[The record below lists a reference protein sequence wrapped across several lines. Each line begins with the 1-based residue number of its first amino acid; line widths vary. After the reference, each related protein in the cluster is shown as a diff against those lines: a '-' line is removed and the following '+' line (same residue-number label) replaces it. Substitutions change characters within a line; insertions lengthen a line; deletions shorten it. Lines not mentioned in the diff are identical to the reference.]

1 MLNDALI
8 RLTLPITLFVYAGS
22 DGSFTLCEDDGVSHD
37 YERGAFATIPLR
49 WHDASRMLTVG
60 KREGTFPGML
70 PRRTFQVVRIARDRA
85 VPFSFT
91 PTPDKTVV
99 YAGEAVSVKL

>member
-1 MLNDALI
+1 
-8 RLTLPITLFVYAGS
+8 
-22 DGSFTLCEDDGVSHD
+22 
-37 YERGAFATIPLR
+37 
-49 WHDASRMLTVG
+49 MLTVG